1 MKSSPPSPEAF
12 EVFQRLGLVFIL
24 TASLAFIVWEV
35 QDFAASFAA
44 SEMTT
49 KTTLRTLEER
59 DDARVLR
66 AFQQARQ
73 RNRVKAELTTESNPK
88 QETRDAVL
96 TVRAKTKRETLAGRA
111 EMVSA
116 MQAAFANEGPGELH
130 DIGNAP
136 YAKPVEGAAYLRV
149 KWGCQWL
156 AAAILL
162 AGLARLAMQWRHSGL
177 PRAALFGILASAFTM
192 LLVGLGRE
200 GAPIWTLLV
209 FIGLPMGLI
218 VLVHVLTQRVRRATG
233 WAEGRARITESKV
246 EVEHHR
252 FAGDSTKV
260 RNLPSVKYEFDVGT
274 GPIKGDRISL
284 GFGAADNVDVV
295 LKHYRVGTVV
305 PVFYDPVN
313 PEECVLERNPPASL
327 GKIWGGTIFVVLLY
341 ELVLLSMWNVFS
353 ISAAMDAVFPHLHH
367 PLVVISAGL
376 LGLFCLASAARN
388 VRHPHKAFPWLR
400 TKGTVVSSA
409 TESYQDSTG
418 SHRVTYYKPVI
429 EFSYEVDGQ
438 EYHNIVGA
446 SSIVN
451 VSIAG
456 NKAGADAEVARYPV
470 GTEVEVFYDP
480 KSPTQSGLN
489 VNTEMMITG
498 RNSLL
503 VGIVLLAVAAYF
515 ALH

>member
-12 EVFQRLGLVFIL
+12 KAFQKLGLVFIL
-24 TASLAFIVWEV
+24 TASLAFVVWEV

-49 KTTLRTLEER
+49 QTTLRTMEER
-59 DDARVLR
+59 DDTRVLR

-73 RNRVKAELTTESNPK
+73 RTRVQAELATESNPK

-96 TVRAKTKRETLAGRA
+96 TVRAKTKSETLAGRA
-111 EMVSA
+111 GMVHA
-116 MQAAFANEGPGELH
+116 MQAAFANEGAGELH

-136 YAKPVEGAAYLRV
+136 YAKPVEDAAYLWV
-149 KWGCQWL
+149 KQGCQWL

-200 GAPIWTLLV
+200 SAPIWTLLV
-209 FIGLPMGLI
+209 LIGLPMALI
-218 VLVHVLTQRVRRATG
+218 TLVYVVTERVRRAAG
-233 WAEGRARITESKV
+233 WAEGRARITESKI

-252 FAGDSTKV
+252 FAGESTKL
-260 RNLPSVKYEFDVGT
+260 RNLPAVKYAFDVGT
-274 GPIKGDRISL
+274 GPIEGERISL
-284 GFGAADNVDVV
+284 GFGTADNVDVV
-295 LKHYRVGTVV
+295 LKRYPVGAVV
-305 PVFYDPVN
+305 PVFYNPVN

-327 GKIWGGTIFVVLLY
+327 GKIWGGTIFVIVAY

-353 ISAAMDAVFPHLHH
+353 INAAMDAAFPNLHH
-367 PLVVISAGL
+367 PFVVIGAGL
-376 LGLFCLASAARN
+376 LGLFCLASAVWN
-388 VRHPHKAFPWLR
+388 MRHPHKAFPWLR

-409 TESYQDSTG
+409 TESYQDSSG

-446 SSIVN
+446 SGIVN
-451 VSIAG
+451 ISIAG
-456 NKAGADAEVARYPV
+456 DKAGADAEVARYPA
-470 GTEVEVFYDP
+470 GKELEVFYDP
-480 KSPTQSGLN
+480 KNPTQSALN
-489 VNTEMMITG
+489 VDTEMMITG
-498 RNSLL
+498 RSSLI